1 MMTHV
6 KLESLV
12 VGSRDTI
19 AGTVYGAIVVL
30 SVLTA
35 GAPAFEHGSWHLL
48 AVLGVTVLV
57 FWTAHVYTHV
67 IGESLQE
74 GRRLERR
81 QVQAIARRELAIP
94 LAAVLPMAMVAL
106 GVVGAIEASTSL
118 WLAAG
123 ISVATLTVQGIRYA
137 RLERLS
143 RTGTIVSVAINL
155 SLGLALVV
163 LKVAVTH

>member
-1 MMTHV
+1 
-6 KLESLV
+6 
-12 VGSRDTI
+12 
-19 AGTVYGAIVVL
+19 
-30 SVLTA
+30 
-35 GAPAFEHGSWHLL
+35 
-48 AVLGVTVLV
+48 
-57 FWTAHVYTHV
+57 
-67 IGESLQE
+67 
-74 GRRLERR
+74 
-81 QVQAIARRELAIP
+81 LAIP
-94 LAAVLPMAMVAL
+94 LAAVLPMGMVAL
-106 GVVGAIEASTSL
+106 GVVGAIEASTAL

>member
-1 MMTHV
+1 VTL
-6 KLESLV
+6 KALV
-12 VGSRDTI
+12 VGTRDTI

-48 AVLGVTVLV
+48 VVLAATVLV

-74 GRRLERR
+74 GHRLERQ

-94 LAAVLPMAMVAL
+94 LAAVLPMAMITL
-106 GVVGAIEASTSL
+106 GVLGAIAANTAL

-123 ISVATLTVQGIRYA
+123 ISVATLTLQGIRYA

-163 LKVAVTH
+163 VKAAVSH

>member
-1 MMTHV
+1 M
-6 KLESLV
+6 KLEALIL
-12 VGSRDTI
+12 GTRDTI

-57 FWTAHVYTHV
+57 FWTAHVYTHI

-74 GRRLERR
+74 GHRLEREH
-81 QVQAIARRELAIP
+81 VQAIARRELAIP

-106 GVVGAIEASTSL
+106 GVLGVIAANTAL
-118 WLAAG
+118 WIAAG
-123 ISVATLTVQGIRYA
+123 ISVATLTVQGFRYA

-163 LKVAVTH
+163 LKATVSH

>member
-1 MMTHV
+1 V
-6 KLESLV
+6 RLGALI
-12 VGSRDTI
+12 VGTRDTI

-57 FWTAHVYTHV
+57 FWIAHVYTHV
-67 IGESLQE
+67 IGESVQE
-74 GRRLERR
+74 GHRLQRR
-81 QVQAIARRELAIP
+81 QLWIIARRELAIP
-94 LAAVLPMAMVAL
+94 LAAVLPMTMITL
-106 GVVGAIEASTSL
+106 GVVGAIGANTAL

-155 SLGLALVV
+155 SLGLALVA
-163 LKVAVTH
+163 LKAAVSH

>member
-1 MMTHV
+1 V
-6 KLESLV
+6 KLGALI
-12 VGSRDTI
+12 VGTRDTI

-57 FWTAHVYTHV
+57 FWIAHVYTHV
-67 IGESLQE
+67 IGESVQE
-74 GRRLERR
+74 GHRLQRR
-81 QVQAIARRELAIP
+81 QLWIIARRELAIP
-94 LAAVLPMAMVAL
+94 LAAVLPMTMITL
-106 GVVGAIEASTSL
+106 GVVGAIGANTAL

-155 SLGLALVV
+155 SLGLALVA
-163 LKVAVTH
+163 LKAAVSH

>member
-1 MMTHV
+1 M
-6 KLESLV
+6 KLGALIA
-12 VGSRDTI
+12 GTRDTI

-57 FWTAHVYTHV
+57 FWTAHVYTDV

-74 GRRLERR
+74 GHRLDRR
-81 QVQAIARRELAIP
+81 QLWVIARRELAIP
-94 LAAVLPMAMVAL
+94 LAAVLPMAMITL
-106 GVVGAIEASTSL
+106 GVLGAIEASTAL

-155 SLGLALVV
+155 SLGLALVA
-163 LKVAVTH
+163 LKAAVSH